1 MNGAVSIY
9 FSFGRFAIFW
19 IFDMSFLEYTN
30 IDIIMQ
36 LVYLGNLSHLFQ
48 SIIIA
53 AFKIQVINTS
63 AKKKKKKKKKCWGN
77 FRIFHFASAIHRKKK
92 NKLAEIQQKPLYILS
107 AMVLAYCCIL
117 PRAMIWFFNSWDY
130 LIYLTF
136 FVYLHKWT
144 GEAEDNVSLVD
155 ALVLISLCVLV
166 IVGEHIIQL

>member
-1 MNGAVSIY
+1 MEQPPCTFLLAGLP
-9 FSFGRFAIFW
+9 FSEYLIL
-19 IFDMSFLEYTN
+19 SFLEYTN

-36 LVYLGNLSHLFQ
+36 LVYLCNLSHLFQ

-63 AKKKKKKKKKCWGN
+63 AKKKKKMLRQFQSFSFCISN
-77 FRIFHFASAIHRKKK
+77 TLARK
-92 NKLAEIQQKPLYILS
+92 KLAEIQQKPLYIMS
-107 AMVLAYCCIL
+107 AMVLAYCGIL

-136 FVYLHKWT
+136 FVYLHTWT
-144 GEAEDNVSLVD
+144 GEAEDNISLVD